1 MKNKKRLIR
10 KNRTILYV
18 TIALAL
24 VSLMS
29 VGFSNYII
37 GLENKS
43 KDITT
48 NISTETITYKTLI
61 LEASTTIDSIKA
73 DRNNNSST
81 TGGSTNPNE
90 SIRSPYTYSKY
101 RNNNV
106 SILKE
111 GDNTTSLVATIPFNI
126 DIIAS
131 YEKDSPNVVDLR
143 PDSLD
148 ISYKIID
155 SKDTTNTTNLNN
167 ISVSNSKFRNDGNYN
182 LFDFSITTD
191 GFSNNTYTFDKET
204 DFKPYTTTSSGTTLT
219 GSYYHF
225 TKEININIKYG
236 SFFNYELPD
245 DFYNKKLE
253 DIKNEYLANN
263 KTKDYLL
270 ASIDEAYTE
279 LLTSFYERINNKS
292 IVFTFKVN
300 KAGIT

>member
-61 LEASTTIDSIKA
+61 LEATTNTKNITA
-73 DRNNNSST
+73 DRNNNSSST
-81 TGGSTNPNE
+81 TGGSTTNPNE

-131 YEKDSPNVVDLR
+131 YEKDNPNVVDLR

-148 ISYKIID
+148 VSYKIID
-155 SKDTTNTTNLNN
+155 SNNDANTNLNN
-167 ISVSNSKFRNDGNYN
+167 ITTSGSKFRSNGNYN
-182 LFDFSITTD
+182 LFNFNITTS
-191 GFSNNTYTFDKET
+191 GFSNNTYTFNKDT
-204 DFKPYTTTSSGTTLT
+204 DFEPYKTSSGTTLT

-225 TKEININIKYG
+225 NKVINIDIKYG

-279 LLTSFYERINNKS
+279 LLTSFYKRINNKS

-300 KAGIT
+300 KEGIT